1 MTIKEKLKTGQPL
14 MGSWVQSGSPVI
26 AEIMADR
33 GFDFI
38 CADMEH
44 TDLNEAEFT
53 HIARAVGQ
61 KAAVFARVRENDNI
75 AIRRLLDCGAEGII
89 VPMVN
94 TEQDARN
101 AVASMKYP
109 PDGIRGFAFVRA
121 NGWGQDFD
129 RYVAEANE
137 KLVLIVMIETAQAV
151 TNIDAILSV
160 EGVDGVLIGP
170 YDLSGSYGIVG
181 QIKHPTVLKAKNTVL
196 ESCKQHQKAAGQHIV
211 MPTCDNIRQAVEEG
225 YTFLALGMDTFFVAQ
240 AADQVLLCT
249 KFK

>member
-1 MTIKEKLKTGQPL
+1 MTLKEKLKAGTPVI
-14 MGSWVQSGSPVI
+14 GSWVQSGSPVM
-26 AEIMADR
+26 AEIMAEH

-38 CADMEH
+38 CTDMEH
-44 TDLNEAEFT
+44 SDLNEAEFT

-61 KAAVFARVRENDNI
+61 KASAFARVRENDNI

-94 TEQDARN
+94 TAQEAKN

-121 NGWGQDFD
+121 NNWGRDFD
-129 RYVAEANE
+129 RYSAEAND
-137 KLVLIVMIETAQAV
+137 KTLLIVMIETAQAV
-151 TNIDAILSV
+151 DNIDEILSV
-160 EGVDGVLIGP
+160 DGVDGIMIGLC
-170 YDLSGSYGIVG
+170 DLSGSYGFPG
-181 QIKHPTVLKAKNTVL
+181 QVKHPTVLQAKNLIL
-196 ESCKQHQKAAGQHIV
+196 ESCKKHHKAAGQHIA
-211 MPTCDNIRQAVEEG
+211 MPTCDNTRQAIEEG

-240 AADQVLLCT
+240 AADQIMMCT